1 MTISLSKS
9 GACSVTKASA
19 FARSAVGGLR
29 FGGGTKAVAAV
40 RQSSACRCMA
50 EGRVDGVELTA
61 VAVQQTAG
69 TVALFAAH
77 SAGES
82 SVVDA
87 SKLCGASGLLFLN
100 VAGCQRAPMLYFCHL
115 VPHIITASGL

>member
-40 RQSSACRCMA
+40 RQSSACRMA
-50 EGRVDGVELTA
+50 EGRIDGVELTA

-69 TVALFAAH
+69 TVLCLRPTALAKVRSSMPA
-77 SAGES
+77 S
-82 SVVDA
+82 SVVPLGY
-87 SKLCGASGLLFLN
+87 SS
-100 VAGCQRAPMLYFCHL
+100 
-115 VPHIITASGL
+115 